1 LLSRT
6 EIVLPELGEPI
17 SHYTH
22 AVRFDSLLFISGIAP
37 VHTLEADVVAQAE
50 DVLAQLGAVLAHVGL
65 SAADVLKVTVYLTD
79 ISDRPRINPARQKF
93 FGPAKPAS
101 TLVEVSA
108 LAIPVVKVEIEA
120 VAGFPST

>member
-1 LLSRT
+1 MPRSWLRSIVCGSRCGTCRWVACPMPQPSRRCGAWSGRPLLSRT

-65 SAADVLKVTVYLTD
+65 SAADVLKVT
-79 ISDRPRINPARQKF
+79 
-93 FGPAKPAS
+93 
-101 TLVEVSA
+101 
-108 LAIPVVKVEIEA
+108 
-120 VAGFPST
+120 